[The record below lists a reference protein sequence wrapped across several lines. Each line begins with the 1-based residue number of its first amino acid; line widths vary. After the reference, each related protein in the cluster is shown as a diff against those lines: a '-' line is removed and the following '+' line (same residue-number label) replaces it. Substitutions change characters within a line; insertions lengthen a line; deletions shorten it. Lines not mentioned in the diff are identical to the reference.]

1 MDPQTLKQWLEV
13 ASGTFALLAG
23 LVAALWAYIKFI
35 LERGLLPPVQ
45 FDVDCRTVG
54 RQADKTVLEIL
65 LHLKNLGNATLVAT
79 NLRVD
84 VRYLEATE
92 AVNLFNV
99 PADRKFGRLA
109 FPGSHKRD
117 LISSAGNAGNAVEKA
132 KAQETQA
139 QQPKESEGIL
149 LLPHDTFVQP
159 GVNQAYTFVTAV
171 PGAAAFVRVLA
182 SFEYELRPS
191 RFQEFILSLGRRL
204 GLLQY
209 SLKHISEPH
218 TAERVFAV
226 G

>member
-84 VRYLEATE
+84 VRYLEATG

-109 FPGSHKRD
+109 FPGSLKRD
-117 LISSAGNAGNAVEKA
+117 LISSAGNAGNAVEK
-132 KAQETQA
+132 
-139 QQPKESEGIL
+139 
-149 LLPHDTFVQP
+149 
-159 GVNQAYTFVTAV
+159 
-171 PGAAAFVRVLA
+171 
-182 SFEYELRPS
+182 
-191 RFQEFILSLGRRL
+191 
-204 GLLQY
+204 
-209 SLKHISEPH
+209 
-218 TAERVFAV
+218 
-226 G
+226 